1 MRILFLRHPMRNV
14 GGTGIYTKLLIEAL
28 IKRKHVIGLWPTD
41 GMVYQNLHELPIIR
55 MDSTTRMITTDWDV
69 IVIQHTRT
77 VFYANHIIRQLPDVP
92 HIFISH
98 SSQANDQILPYRQL
112 YRVIRIADTL
122 TNSWGVPEEMQEVI
136 FNPIRIPRF
145 VLYTPPVKPPFK
157 ILLVSRLNPDRV
169 ELVRDIVFAVNQMP
183 DFLLEV
189 VGGGLDYM
197 LRSSANENINFE
209 GEHEDVTGYYRGA
222 DLIIG
227 SGRTAVE
234 AMAFAKP
241 VIVAGLRGLGG
252 LVTPG
257 RYERFKKIMF
267 SGRFEGK
274 LNERVPRE
282 GLIAAVMAAHKNIN
296 LPDIC
301 KENYRLVQNDFDLS
315 NITIHF
321 ETILAEVIELNL
333 KIRDPREIV
342 SLKPRLASNCEIIRD
357 GQNGCYRIIRLTSG
371 QYLGYVDQEG
381 RKLLSLFNGNKTLL
395 ETASGHGDTDKSS
408 LENYV
413 ETTQKLWDNKIIT
426 F

>member
-28 IKRKHVIGLWPTD
+28 IRKKHIIGLWPTD
-41 GMVYQNLHELPIIR
+41 DMVYKNLYDLPIIR
-55 MDSTTRMITTDWDV
+55 MDSRTRLVTTDWDV

-92 HIFISH
+92 HVFISH
-98 SSQANDQILPYRQL
+98 SSRSDDQILPYRQL

-122 TNSWGVPEEMQEVI
+122 TNSWGVPDEMQEVI
-136 FNPIRIPRF
+136 FNPVHIPKY
-145 VLYTPPVKPPFK
+145 VPYSPPVKPPFK

-169 ELVRDIVFAVNQMP
+169 ELVRDIVFAVNQLP
-183 DFLLEV
+183 DFQLDI

-209 GEHEDVTGYYRGA
+209 GEHVDVTGHLREA
-222 DLIIG
+222 DFIIG

-241 VIVAGLRGLGG
+241 VIIAGLRGLGG
-252 LVTPG
+252 LVTPD
-257 RYERFKKIMF
+257 RYERFKMIMF

-282 GLIAAVMAAHKNIN
+282 GLIAAIMAAHKNIN
-296 LPDIC
+296 LPEIC
-301 KENYRLVQNDFDLS
+301 KENYRLIQNDFDLA
-315 NITIHF
+315 NIAAHF
-321 ETILAEVIELNL
+321 EAMLAEVIELNRN
-333 KIRDPREIV
+333 IRDPRKIIT
-342 SLKPRLASNCEIIRD
+342 LKPRLASNCEIIRD
-357 GQNGCYRIIRLTSG
+357 GHNGGFKIIRLTSG
-371 QYLGYVDQEG
+371 QYLGHVDQEG

-395 ETASGHGDTDKSS
+395 ETAGSNGSKDQSS
-408 LENYV
+408 LEDYV